1 MDSTSYHY
9 NNDVK
14 DTEVEEDHLV
24 VPHVYV
30 IEVNYH
36 FKCDICEIRLARIFQ
51 QEGNY
56 CLEWWQERTYPSL

>member
-24 VPHVYV
+24 VPHVCG
-30 IEVNYH
+30 IGVNYH

-51 QEGNY
+51 DGNY
-56 CLEWWQERTYPSL
+56 CLECWQERTYPPL